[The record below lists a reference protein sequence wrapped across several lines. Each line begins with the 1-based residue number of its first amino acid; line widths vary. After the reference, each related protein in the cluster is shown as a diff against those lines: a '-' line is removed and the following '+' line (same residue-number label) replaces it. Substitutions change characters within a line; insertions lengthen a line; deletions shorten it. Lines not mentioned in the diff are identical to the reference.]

1 MIGGIWET
9 LFSTI
14 PVNLRFVKG
23 PSHLILLNPA
33 CGITNSFYKLM
44 NQKEH
49 ISAYIRQEA
58 ALLGFAACGIAPAA
72 PLSED
77 GKHLNAWLQKGYQ
90 AKMDYMQKHK
100 DLRSDPGLLVENAS
114 SVIVFLYNYYPSKT
128 MDVHSP
134 YLISTYAYG
143 QDYHDVIREK
153 LNILIAKLKE
163 LVPEISIRGFVDSAP
178 VLERAW
184 AMRAGLGWI
193 GKNSMLISKRN
204 GSYFFISE
212 LITNIE
218 LEYDQPMGGNYC
230 GDCSRCMDA
239 CPTKAITGLQEVD
252 ANKCISYLTIEN
264 KGEIPESF
272 KGKYEKWIFGCDI
285 CQQVCPW
292 NRYSSP
298 HNEPAFEPPPTLMEL
313 GKKEWENMDSEQYNS
328 LFRKSAVKR
337 AKFAGLKRNID
348 FVTDSELSAE

>member
-1 MIGGIWET
+1 MT
-9 LFSTI
+9 LQQQLSD
-14 PVNLRFVKG
+14 
-23 PSHLILLNPA
+23 
-33 CGITNSFYKLM
+33 
-44 NQKEH
+44 
-49 ISAYIRQEA
+49 YIKQEA

-72 PLSED
+72 ELLYE
-77 GKHLNAWLQKGYQ
+77 GVHLNNWLQKGYH
-90 AKMDYMQKHK
+90 AGMDYMRKHAE
-100 DLRSDPGLLVENAS
+100 LRINPELLVENAK
-114 SVIVFLYNYYPSKT
+114 SVIVFLYNYFPSNRI
-128 MDVHSP
+128 DENSP

-143 QDYHDVIREK
+143 RDYHEVIREK
-153 LNILIAKLKE
+153 LNILIAKLKDKI
-163 LVPEISIRGFVDSAP
+163 PEISIRGFVDSAP

-184 AMRAGLGWI
+184 ATRAGLGWI

-212 LITNIE
+212 LITSLE

-239 CPTKAITGLQEVD
+239 CPTAAITDLRVVD

-264 KGEIPESF
+264 KGAIPESF

-298 HNEPAFEPPPTLMEL
+298 HNEPAFEPPPSLIEL
-313 GKKEWENMDSEQYNS
+313 GRKEWEQLDNDQYNG

-348 FVTDSELSAE
+348 FLSEEEI